1 MAQQYLRI
9 AEVYEKAAADKMA
22 TPEQHRVAFAH
33 KAEWFRLRA
42 QVRAMK
48 EVFRG
53 PCRLGAA
60 STMRSVHVPLSTTDH
75 LHWCL
80 TLNQHPVDPAFEP
93 DVCE

>member
-48 EVFRG
+48 DRVR
-53 PCRLGAA
+53 
-60 STMRSVHVPLSTTDH
+60 TKVTT
-75 LHWCL
+75 
-80 TLNQHPVDPAFEP
+80 QKGG
-93 DVCE
+93 